1 MSENKLGKVKEGT
14 YAEGVFNLYNP
25 LNSIDKFKE
34 KFAKESFK
42 ILLNP
47 KDGEYAALITVD
59 KGTVLVEGIENKD
72 KKDLIEENLG
82 WDGMMK
88 TTIALFAEIG
98 EGKLSQSDIIKKVV
112 ARKIKM
118 KGPKFLMKLDEMA
131 TFLKSD

>member
-1 MSENKLGKVKEGT
+1 MSENKPGKVKEGT
-14 YAEGVFNLYNP
+14 YAEGVFDLYNP

-59 KGTVLVEGIENKD
+59 KGTVLVEGIKNKD
-72 KKDLIEENLG
+72 KKDLTEEILG
-82 WDGMMK
+82 WDAMMK
-88 TTIALFAEIG
+88 TTIALFEEIG
-98 EGKLSQSDIIKKVV
+98 EGKLSQGDIIKKVV

-118 KGPKFLMKLDEMA
+118 KNPKFLIKLTEMQEL
-131 TFLKSD
+131 LK

>member
-1 MSENKLGKVKEGT
+1 MSGNKPGKVKEGT
-14 YAEGVFNLYNP
+14 YAEGVFDLYNP

-72 KKDLIEENLG
+72 KKDLTEETLG
-82 WDGMMK
+82 WDAMMK
-88 TTIALFAEIG
+88 TTIALFEEIG
-98 EGKLSQSDIIKKVV
+98 EGKLSQGDIIKKVV

-118 KGPKFLMKLDEMA
+118 KNPKFLIKLTEMQEL
-131 TFLKSD
+131 LK

>member
-14 YAEGVFNLYNP
+14 YPQGVFDLYMP
-25 LNSIDKFKE
+25 LNSIEKFKE

-47 KDGEYAALITVD
+47 KDGEYAALVTVD
-59 KGTVLVEGIENKD
+59 KGTVSVEGIENKD
-72 KKDLIEENLG
+72 KKDLTEEKLG

-88 TTIALFAEIG
+88 TTIALFDEIG
-98 EGKLSQSDIIKKVV
+98 DGKLSQSDIIKKVV

-118 KGPKFLMKLDEMA
+118 KAPKFLMKLDEMA
-131 TFLKSD
+131 AFLKDD

>member
-1 MSENKLGKVKEGT
+1 MSESKLGKVKEGT
-14 YAEGVFNLYNP
+14 YPEGVFNFYNP
-25 LNSIDKFKE
+25 LNSNDKFKE

-59 KGTVLVEGIENKD
+59 KGTVSVEGIENKD
-72 KKDLIEENLG
+72 KKDLTDEKLG

-88 TTIALFAEIG
+88 TTKALFDEIG

-118 KGPKFLMKLDEMA
+118 KAPKFLLKLTEMQA
-131 TFLKSD
+131 FLESD

>member
-1 MSENKLGKVKEGT
+1 MSESKLGKVKEGT
-14 YAEGVFNLYNP
+14 YPEGVFELYNP

-59 KGTVLVEGIENKD
+59 KGTVSIEGIANAD
-72 KKDLIEENLG
+72 KKDLTEEKLG

-88 TTIALFAEIG
+88 TTIALFEEIG
-98 EGKLSQSDIIKKVV
+98 DGNLSQSDIIKKVV

-118 KGPKFLMKLDEMA
+118 KAPKFLLKLTEMA
-131 TFLKSD
+131 TFLESD

>member
-14 YAEGVFNLYNP
+14 YPQGVFDLYMP

-47 KDGEYAALITVD
+47 KDGEYAALIAVD
-59 KGTVLVEGIENKD
+59 KGTVSVEGIENKD
-72 KKDLIEENLG
+72 KKDLTEEILG
-82 WDGMMK
+82 WDAMMK
-88 TTIALFAEIG
+88 TTKALFEEIG

-118 KGPKFLMKLDEMA
+118 KNPKFLIKLTEMA
-131 TFLKSD
+131 AFLESD

>member
-14 YAEGVFNLYNP
+14 YPEGVYNLYMP

-47 KDGEYAALITVD
+47 KDGEYAALVTVD

-72 KKDLIEENLG
+72 KKDLTEEKLG

-88 TTIALFAEIG
+88 TTKALFDEIG
-98 EGKLSQSDIIKKVV
+98 DGKRLVMENC
-112 ARKIKM
+112 RKTI
-118 KGPKFLMKLDEMA
+118 
-131 TFLKSD
+131 S

>member
-1 MSENKLGKVKEGT
+1 MSENKPGKVKEGT
-14 YAEGVFNLYNP
+14 YAEGVFDLYNP

-47 KDGEYAALITVD
+47 KDGEYAALITVN

-72 KKDLIEENLG
+72 KKDLTEESLG
-82 WDGMMK
+82 WDAMMK
-88 TTIALFAEIG
+88 TTKALFEEIG

-118 KGPKFLMKLDEMA
+118 KNPKFLIKLTEMA
-131 TFLKSD
+131 AFLESD

>member
-1 MSENKLGKVKEGT
+1 MSESKLGKVKEGT
-14 YAEGVFNLYNP
+14 YPKGVFDFYNP
-25 LNSIDKFKE
+25 LNSNDKFKE

-59 KGTVLVEGIENKD
+59 KGTVSVEGIENKD
-72 KKDLIEENLG
+72 KKDLTNEKLG

-88 TTIALFAEIG
+88 TTIALFDEIG

-118 KGPKFLMKLDEMA
+118 KSPKFLLKLTEMQS
-131 TFLKSD
+131 FLESD

>member
-1 MSENKLGKVKEGT
+1 MSESKLGKVKEGT
-14 YAEGVFNLYNP
+14 YPEGVFNHYNP
-25 LNSIDKFKE
+25 LNSNDKFKE

-59 KGTVLVEGIENKD
+59 KGTVSVEGIENKD
-72 KKDLIEENLG
+72 KKDLTDEKLG

-88 TTIALFAEIG
+88 TTIALFDEIG
-98 EGKLSQSDIIKKVV
+98 EGKLSQSDIIKKVI

-118 KGPKFLMKLDEMA
+118 KAPKFLIKLDEMA
-131 TFLKSD
+131 VFLKRD

>member
-1 MSENKLGKVKEGT
+1 MSESKLGKVKEGT
-14 YAEGVFNLYNP
+14 YPEGVFNLYNP

-47 KDGEYAALITVD
+47 KDGEYAALVTVD
-59 KGTVLVEGIENKD
+59 KGVVSVEGIENKD
-72 KKDLIEENLG
+72 KKDLTVEKLG

-88 TTIALFAEIG
+88 TTKALFEDIG
-98 EGKLSQSDIIKKVV
+98 DGKMSQSDIIKKVV

-118 KGPKFLMKLDEMA
+118 KAPKFLLKLTEMQS
-131 TFLKSD
+131 FLKSD

>member
-1 MSENKLGKVKEGT
+1 MSENKPGKVKEGT
-14 YAEGVFNLYNP
+14 YAEGVFNLYMP

-47 KDGEYAALITVD
+47 KDGEYAALVTVD

-72 KKDLIEENLG
+72 KKDLTEETLG
-82 WDGMMK
+82 WDAMMK
-88 TTIALFAEIG
+88 TTIALFEEIG
-98 EGKLSQSDIIKKVV
+98 EGKLSQGDIIKKVV

-118 KGPKFLMKLDEMA
+118 KNPKFLIKLTEMQEL
-131 TFLKSD
+131 LK

>member
-14 YAEGVFNLYNP
+14 YAQGVFDLYMP
-25 LNSIDKFKE
+25 LNSIEKFKE

-47 KDGEYAALITVD
+47 KDGEYAALVTVD

-72 KKDLIEENLG
+72 KKDLTEEKLG
-82 WDGMMK
+82 WDAMMK
-88 TTIALFAEIG
+88 TTKALFDEIG

-118 KGPKFLMKLDEMA
+118 KNPKFLIKLSEMTA
-131 TFLKSD
+131 FFESD

>member
-14 YAEGVFNLYNP
+14 YPEGVFNLYTP

-34 KFAKESFK
+34 KFANKTFK

-47 KDGEYAALITVD
+47 KDGEYAALVTVD
-59 KGTVLVEGIENKD
+59 KGTVSVESIENKD
-72 KKDLIEENLG
+72 KKDLTEEKLG

-88 TTIALFAEIG
+88 TTKALFEEIG
-98 EGKLSQSDIIKKVV
+98 DGKLSQRDIIKKVV

-118 KGPKFLMKLDEMA
+118 KGPKFLVKLTEMQ

>member
-1 MSENKLGKVKEGT
+1 MSEIKLGKVKEGT
-14 YAEGVFNLYNP
+14 YPEGVFNLYNP

-34 KFAKESFK
+34 KFANENFK

-47 KDGEYAALITVD
+47 KDGDYAALISVD
-59 KGTVLVEGIENKD
+59 KGTVLIEGIENTD
-72 KKDLIEENLG
+72 KKDLTEETLG

-88 TTIALFAEIG
+88 TTKALFEEIG
-98 EGKLSQSDIIKKVV
+98 DGKLSQSDIIKKVV

-118 KGPKFLMKLDEMA
+118 KNPKALVKLTEMA

>member
-1 MSENKLGKVKEGT
+1 MSENKPGKVKEGT
-14 YAEGVFNLYNP
+14 YAEGVFDLYNP

-72 KKDLIEENLG
+72 KKDLTEETLG
-82 WDGMMK
+82 WDAMMK
-88 TTIALFAEIG
+88 TTIALFEEIG
-98 EGKLSQSDIIKKVV
+98 EGKLSQGDIIKKVV

-118 KGPKFLMKLDEMA
+118 KNPKFLIKLTEMQEL
-131 TFLKSD
+131 LK

>member
-14 YAEGVFNLYNP
+14 YAQGVFDLYMP

-47 KDGEYAALITVD
+47 KDGEYAALVTVD
-59 KGTVLVEGIENKD
+59 KGTVSVEGIENKD
-72 KKDLIEENLG
+72 KKDLTDEKLG

-88 TTIALFAEIG
+88 TTIALFDEIG

-118 KGPKFLMKLDEMA
+118 KAPKFLMKLDEMA
-131 TFLKSD
+131 ALLS

>member
-1 MSENKLGKVKEGT
+1 MSESKLGEVKEGT
-14 YAEGVFNLYNP
+14 YAEGVFNLYMP

-47 KDGEYAALITVD
+47 KDGVYAALVTVD

-72 KKDLIEENLG
+72 KKDLTEEKLG

-88 TTIALFAEIG
+88 TTKALFDEIG
-98 EGKLSQSDIIKKVV
+98 QGKLSQSDIMKKVV

-118 KGPKFLMKLDEMA
+118 KAPKFLLKLTEMQS
-131 TFLKSD
+131 FLESD

>member
-14 YAEGVFNLYNP
+14 YAQGVFDLYMP

-47 KDGEYAALITVD
+47 KDGEYAALVTVD

-72 KKDLIEENLG
+72 KKDLTEEILG
-82 WDGMMK
+82 WDAMMK
-88 TTIALFAEIG
+88 TTKALFDEIG

-118 KGPKFLMKLDEMA
+118 KNPKFLIKLSEMTA
-131 TFLKSD
+131 FFESD